1 MCKHVCRFID
11 YTGGENNGLSNSFF
25 LIAINERDRNLIH
38 LENYRYM
45 NIKVYF
51 QKFFTIFFL
60 DGWVGLFFVGFFYN
74 PNISNPLYQFKI
86 TTLDCNLF
94 ISFMYWWTYFFTLS
108 FQPTEQPNHRLNS
121 CTSYLDRVLLRLG
134 LLVMPLLFLL

>member
-1 MCKHVCRFID
+1 MVLCSECCLIKEVTLVADIERPATARAMTVSKNKKLYIHEYQGI
-11 YTGGENNGLSNSFF
+11 F
-25 LIAINERDRNLIH
+25 L
-38 LENYRYM
+38 
-45 NIKVYF
+45 KVLY
-51 QKFFTIFFL
+51 IFFL
-60 DGWVGLFFVGFFYN
+60 GGWVGLFFVEFFYN

-86 TTLDCNLF
+86 TRLDCNLF

-108 FQPTEQPNHRLNS
+108 LQPTEQPNHRLNS